1 MLFINYYYLINN
13 IFYIFYCLAIIF
25 RKIKSSK
32 MPRSKTGIK
41 RKPQQKEDIER
52 AVELIVK
59 DKVSIYRA
67 SKDFDIPESTLRRH
81 KKVFLQSRLEKYCYK
96 KNNDV
101 MKVFTVEEEKLL
113 VEYILKAA
121 DLQYGLTLR
130 DCRTLAYQ
138 FAKVNN
144 KKYHKSWD
152 INKMAGKDWLKIF
165 RKKYAN
171 ELSLRKPEATSLAR
185 STAFNKANVAVTF
198 QNYKV
203 ALGLNQGIT
212 AFNIWNV
219 DETGISTVHVPPKI
233 LAKKGQK
240 QVGQMTSAERGNN
253 VTMISAVN
261 AGGGY
266 MPPMLIF
273 PRKHFKDFM
282 LKGAPE
288 GTLGGANPSGWS
300 NEDLFFEFMKHFVKH
315 SRSSKENPTI
325 LLLDNHESH
334 ISIATIQLAKD
345 NGVTMVTFHPHTSHK
360 MQPLDRGVFG
370 PFKTYYNTKMNE
382 WMLKPENV
390 GKPATIYDVAEVVG
404 KAFPLAFT
412 PINITHGF
420 QVSGL
425 HPLNEDIFQDYE
437 FQPSIV
443 TNRPMPT
450 ATREDQHENQAV
462 PTEDN
467 SNRPG
472 PSVDTGL
479 TSLSPSA
486 FANQVNL
493 NIVSPELIR
502 PYPKTQPRKQAIKG
516 RPKKKSRILTSTPTK
531 LQIEKEK
538 AEKNKKFNK
547 EKKTYKK
554 VHLVKKKS
562 LVKKKLDLESE
573 SEENVDEPSYKE
585 SSQSEEE
592 FDDLEDPDFENIKA
606 GVFIL
611 VQLRGK
617 TTVKHFVAEVLEVAD
632 TFLKIQYLKKDTN
645 SQKFTRKDKK
655 VYELDKSDVVF
666 KMPHPIVTGH
676 SARQLE
682 KLSFGINLDPY
693 NVE

>member
-1 MLFINYYYLINN
+1 
-13 IFYIFYCLAIIF
+13 
-25 RKIKSSK
+25 
-32 MPRSKTGIK
+32 MPRSKTGVK
-41 RKPQQKEDIER
+41 RRPQPKEDIER
-52 AVELIVK
+52 AVQLIVN
-59 DKVSIYRA
+59 DKVSIYKA
-67 SKDFDIPESTLRRH
+67 SKEFDIPESTLRRH
-81 KKVFLQSRLEKYCYK
+81 KNKFLQSGLDKYCYK

-113 VEYILKAA
+113 VDYILKAA

-130 DCRTLAYQ
+130 DCRILAYQ

-152 INKMAGKDWLKIF
+152 ISKMAGKDWLKIF

-171 ELSLRKPEATSLAR
+171 ELALRKPEATSLAR

-198 QNYKV
+198 QNYKL
-203 ALGLNQGIT
+203 ALGQNQGIT

-233 LAKKGQK
+233 LARKGRK
-240 QVGQMTSAERGNN
+240 QVGQMTSAERGSN

-300 NEDLFFEFMKHFVKH
+300 NEDLFLKFMEHFIKH

-345 NGVTMVTFHPHTSHK
+345 KGVTMVTFHPHTSHK
-360 MQPLDRGVFG
+360 MQPLDRGIFG

-412 PINITHGF
+412 PSNITRGF

-443 TNRPMPT
+443 TDRLIPT
-450 ATREDQHENQAV
+450 PTYEDQPENQTI
-462 PTEDN
+462 PMEDN
-467 SNRPG
+467 LNRPG
-472 PSVDTGL
+472 PSIDTGV
-479 TSLSPSA
+479 TNLSPSA
-486 FANQVNL
+486 FANKMNI
-493 NIVSPELIR
+493 NIVSPEVIR
-502 PYPKTQPRKQAIKG
+502 PYPKAQPRKQARKG
-516 RPKKKSRILTSTPTK
+516 RPKKKSCILTSTPTK
-531 LQIEKEK
+531 LRIEKEK
-538 AEKNKKFNK
+538 AEKYKNLNK
-547 EKKTYKK
+547 EKKSYKK
-554 VHLVKKKS
+554 EPLVKKKS
-562 LVKKKLDLESE
+562 FVKKKLIDLESE
-573 SEENVDEPSYKE
+573 SEENVDEPSYEE
-585 SSQSEEE
+585 SSQSKEE
-592 FDDLEDPDFENIKA
+592 FDDLEDPDLENIKA
-606 GVFIL
+606 GVFVL
-611 VQLRGK
+611 VQIRGK
-617 TTVKHFVAEVLEVAD
+617 THVKYFVAEVLEVND

-645 SQKFTRKDKK
+645 SQKFTRQDKK

-666 KMPHPIVTGH
+666 KMPHPTVASG
-676 SARQLE
+676 SARQRE
-682 KLSFGINLDPY
+682 KLCFGVKLDHL